1 MVNGYSIGTMPSYGT
16 ETIDGIP
23 VLVRE
28 GVLYAFQPGMV
39 GSPPIRLG
47 TYTAST
53 KKAVWESQEL
63 NTWLTS
69 YKSTLVA
76 RSRKV

>member
-1 MVNGYSIGTMPSYGT
+1 MPSYGT

-23 VLVRE
+23 VIVRE
-28 GVLYAFQPGMV
+28 GILYAFQPGMRE
-39 GSPPIRLG
+39 SPLIRIG

-53 KKAVWESQEL
+53 KKAVCESKEL